1 MMYVS
6 TKSRLGVRI
15 MASQV
20 KPGPYLLLLEILR
33 DSRHAPVLIP
43 DMRAH
48 LSELIWARPVAE
60 LELFDSTKL
69 FHLLR
74 DWASEGL
81 VEHTGKGYDVTDL
94 GRRQAKE
101 FCLKYPGT
109 ANELRRAA
117 LASAD

>member
-1 MMYVS
+1 
-6 TKSRLGVRI
+6 

-20 KPGPYLLLLEILR
+20 KPGPYLLLLEVLR
-33 DSRHAPVLIP
+33 DRRHAPVLIP

-48 LSELIWARPVAE
+48 LSELMWARPVQE

-81 VEHTGKGYDVTDL
+81 VEHTGRGYDVTPL
-94 GRRQAKE
+94 GRQQAEE
-101 FCLKYPGT
+101 FCRKHPGT

-117 LASAD
+117 LASVD